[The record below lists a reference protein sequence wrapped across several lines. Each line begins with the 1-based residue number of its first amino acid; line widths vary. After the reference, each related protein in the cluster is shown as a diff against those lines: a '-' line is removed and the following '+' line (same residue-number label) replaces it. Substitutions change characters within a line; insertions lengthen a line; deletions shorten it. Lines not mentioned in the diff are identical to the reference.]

1 MNENEFEYALNG
13 KERQT
18 LWGYKNPEFNESSK
32 GVTLD
37 AFATPE
43 GVVPYRY
50 SEGRTHWLKDKGS
63 DRPCMN
69 YVFRLFGDISR
80 QDEQLKL
87 VGDFTHSLPHDWE
100 KYHVAYRSLGDE
112 IYSKGAIRTFVY
124 RVYENDP
131 DRCIEHPEMLVGTPS
146 GMYHCPVCMEMV
158 VAGVPHPTKTQ
169 LRQFH
174 DELLQDIRDEPFDKM
189 VAVQEMK
196 PRTTAPEDEP
206 VQKVVGRDISK
217 IVPGQ
222 FSDVPVSLENVD
234 SLVMADA
241 KWSATNPEQA
251 LNRTAKRRLE
261 FRTREEQDA
270 RKCKKTGV
278 LMRPD
283 YVDAEFEVIHP
294 VVSEDQKMMFDSL
307 SDMIRVNANL
317 VGTQWDTTMANL
329 RNYWEMKEVWHGE
342 DITPP
347 AQNSTHMAG
356 KFLLRMAM
364 LNEDADEK
372 IGAPLCTYDP
382 DGIVSLF
389 WAVHGA
395 DYVSFAFYPE
405 QDQIVYYFR
414 TVDGNQSSG
423 SMLPVQESDLKK
435 AFVLIQEF
443 GGGKDAEY

>member
-1 MNENEFEYALNG
+1 MHNENEFEYALKG

-18 LWGYKNPEFNESSK
+18 LWGYQNPEFNESKK

-37 AFATPE
+37 VFATPE
-43 GVVPYRY
+43 SVVPYRY
-50 SEGRTHWLKDKGS
+50 SEGRTYWLGDKGS

-69 YVFRLFGDISR
+69 YVFRLVGDISR
-80 QDEQLKL
+80 QEEQLKL
-87 VGDFTHSLPHDWE
+87 VGDFTHKLPYDWE

-131 DRCIEHPEMLVGTPS
+131 DRCSEHPEMLVGTPS

-158 VAGVPHPTKTQ
+158 VACVPHPTKTQ
-169 LRQFH
+169 LREFH
-174 DELLQDIRDEPFDKM
+174 EDLIKDIRDEPIPTGLEKLDELLADGLPKGALI
-189 VAVQEMK
+189 AV
-196 PRTTAPEDEP
+196 
-206 VQKVVGRDISK
+206 GSY
-217 IVPGQ
+217 
-222 FSDVPVSLENVD
+222 SDTPVSLENVD
-234 SLVMADA
+234 PKSIVMIEPACTPANIEQMQSRVDA
-241 KWSATNPEQA
+241 
-251 LNRTAKRRLE
+251 RRHE
-261 FRTREEQDA
+261 FRAREEQEA

-283 YVDAEFEVIHP
+283 YVDAEFEVVQPYSMID
-294 VVSEDQKMMFDSL
+294 EEMRQALFDAL

-342 DITPP
+342 DLTPP
-347 AQNSTHMAG
+347 TKDSTHMAG

-405 QDQIVYYFR
+405 QDQIVYYFH
-414 TVDGNQSSG
+414 TVDGKQSSG
-423 SMLPVQESDLKK
+423 SMIPVQESDLKK

-443 GGGKDAEY
+443 GGGKDAEH